1 MCVTKNPKLINN
13 LYTTDISEMT
23 SYSWEWWYLGP
34 ICSTRSVWL
43 TPPLVWGCPAHVYTT
58 EEDWGEDEE
67 TALLLETRT
76 TWWHKNLVKTFQS
89 GLLQTFVIVF
99 SFFPESTI
107 IRYCRFPM
115 DLIINL
121 IIFVLVQL
129 IKR

>member
-1 MCVTKNPKLINN
+1 MCVAKNLKLINN
-13 LYTTDISEMT
+13 FYTTDISEIT

-34 ICSTRSVWL
+34 VCSTRSVWL

-89 GLLQTFVIVF
+89 GPLHTFIIVLF
-99 SFFPESTI
+99 S
-107 IRYCRFPM
+107 RFPM
-115 DLIINL
+115 NVIINL

-129 IKR
+129 IKRCHCITFK